1 MNSIGSLN
9 LRCNTLW
16 QLGTS
21 RLPFGPRALGNAQG
35 IFPSSSSNRKFR
47 CQHQSERGLTSDLYP
62 RLSRQQVS
70 YYLRYHEY
78 SSSDLFDGAIKNFV
92 TNKLAANNPIEDR
105 SAEIQLNLKA
115 DEMTGQYLFGIFDG
129 HAGCACAQVLTE
141 RLFSYIGVMLSSIDT
156 LEDIRHQKIDPCNDL
171 IYRFTRK
178 DHYLSSD
185 MADMYRTSLQKL
197 ANELITA
204 PNDDCTVEDILK
216 AAFMRLDH
224 DILADAYPAD
234 GRLNLNLETLS
245 LALSGSC
252 ATVAYLDG
260 TQLFVANSGDCKA
273 VIGHQVDEDTW
284 KPIAVSTDHTAENKG
299 EVTRLNN
306 QHPHQADKIL
316 KNGRLLGDLAPLRA
330 FGDARYKWPAR
341 VMKHILNV
349 TNPNMISIY
358 GKDLIPQNYI
368 SPPYLTAEPE
378 VVCHSLTPRDK
389 FMILAT
395 DGLWEHLTEQQVV
408 DLIAGHMEEKSTLTH
423 FTLPRESGINL
434 KEVNEILKVR
444 KRKLAKKPEDENV
457 ATHLLR
463 MALGPNHNT
472 LSQYLTLPER
482 LVRSYRDDIT
492 ITVVFFDTEYVA
504 SK

>member
-1 MNSIGSLN
+1 MNNMGTLGRSKDHILRIGRCSLPLGSRILRTNQIN
-9 LRCNTLW
+9 LIPGAAPW
-16 QLGTS
+16 KVHV
-21 RLPFGPRALGNAQG
+21 QG
-35 IFPSSSSNRKFR
+35 K
-47 CQHQSERGLTSDLYP
+47 RGLTSDLYP

-70 YYLRYHEY
+70 YFLRYHEY
-78 SSSDLFDGAIKNFV
+78 ASGDLFDGAVKNFV
-92 TNKLAANNPIEDR
+92 TNKLASNNPIEDR
-105 SAEIQLNLKA
+105 AAEIRLKLKQEELA
-115 DEMTGQYLFGIFDG
+115 GQYLFGIFDG
-129 HAGCACAQVLTE
+129 HAGCACAQVLSE
-141 RLFSYIGVMLSSIDT
+141 RLFSYIAVMLSPLEI
-156 LEDIRHQKIDPCNDL
+156 LEDIRHGKINPCDDL
-171 IYRFTRK
+171 INRFARK
-178 DHYLSSD
+178 DCYLSSD
-185 MADMYRTSLQKL
+185 MADMYQTSLQKL
-197 ANELITA
+197 SNELLTA
-204 PNDDCTVEDILK
+204 PNDDCTIEDILK

-234 GRLNLNLETLS
+234 GRLTLNLETLS
-245 LALSGSC
+245 LALSGAC
-252 ATVAYLDG
+252 ATVAYVDG
-260 TQLFVANSGDCKA
+260 TNLYVANSGDCKA
-273 VIGHQVDEDTW
+273 VIGHQVDEDSW
-284 KPIAVSTDHTAENKG
+284 KPIPMSTEHTAENKS
-299 EVTRLNN
+299 EIERLHN
-306 QHPHQADKIL
+306 QHPNERDRVL

-378 VVCHSLTPRDK
+378 VISHSLSPRDK
-389 FMILAT
+389 FLILAT
-395 DGLWEHLTEQQVV
+395 DGLWEHLSEQEVV
-408 DLIAGHMEEKSTLTH
+408 DFIAGHLEEKSTLTN
-423 FTLPRESGINL
+423 FTVPQGSEITL

-504 SK
+504 SKE